1 MEVFHKDSNQ
11 MTGHV
16 WEPVADPSARQE
28 VFVSFRGRKGAFS
41 RNRKKV
47 TASSPV
53 EQRDAA
59 WENIATWK
67 FTSKIGLL
75 RTFLGAKM
83 RSVFFWH
90 SCKLFLMST
99 KYTFLAKKRPSF
111 DLKIPRISGND
122 AQLSPS
128 RFRRT
133 WPARVLPI
141 WADLASAQAACGE
154 IRKILSRFV
163 AILWLRTLVQA
174 DQAVKEVSVWI

>member
-90 SCKLFLMST
+90 FCKLFLMST
-99 KYTFLAKKRPSF
+99 KYTFLAKNDLRSTWKSREFPEMTLNWARPVSAGRGRPVF
-111 DLKIPRISGND
+111 CPSELIWLLLK
-122 AQLSPS
+122 QLVAKSEKYWAAL
-128 RFRRT
+128 
-133 WPARVLPI
+133 WPF
-141 WADLASAQAACGE
+141 CG
-154 IRKILSRFV
+154 
-163 AILWLRTLVQA
+163 
-174 DQAVKEVSVWI
+174 